1 MKEVLNA
8 TKVVARVNQLIQEG
22 KKIKV
27 FGLPYPPYQ
36 EDIVFTD
43 EKVNRQDWICTNSK
57 VTLSAS
63 ACATKI
69 KIHTITGWCT
79 LFKYVENGKWV
90 DTISEDGQYVGMQVT
105 DDICPGMLL
114 GAFDTDKLINLGMIL
129 DVTDN
134 EEGTLRTVTS
144 INRDFSEGLYHFPS
158 HTPEE
163 NGKYFVF
170 DRIM

>member
-1 MKEVLNA
+1 MKEVLTA
-8 TKVVARVNQLIQEG
+8 TKVVAKINQLINEG

-27 FGLPYPPYQ
+27 FGLPYPPDK

-43 EKVNRQDWICTNSK
+43 EKVNRQGWICTNSK

-105 DDICPGMLL
+105 DDICHGMLL
-114 GAFDTDKLINLGMIL
+114 GVSQNENLHNLGMIL
-129 DVTDN
+129 NVEDDLENDMRAIVIARHDFREKAYYFPVNEATD
-134 EEGTLRTVTS
+134 
-144 INRDFSEGLYHFPS
+144 
-158 HTPEE
+158 
-163 NGKYFVF
+163 YFVF
-170 DRIM
+170 DRII

>member
-1 MKEVLNA
+1 MKELLNA
-8 TKVVARVNQLIQEG
+8 TQVVNRVNQLINEG
-22 KKIKV
+22 KKLKV

-36 EDIVFTD
+36 EDLVFTD
-43 EKVNRQDWICTNSK
+43 ERINRQGWLCTNSK

-69 KIHTITGWCT
+69 KIHTITGWYN
-79 LFKYVENGKWV
+79 LFKYVENGKYV
-90 DTISEDGQYVGMQVT
+90 DTISEDGKYVGMGVT
-105 DDICPGMLL
+105 EDICPGMLL
-114 GAFDTDKLINLGMIL
+114 GAFDTDKLINLGMIS
-129 DVTDN
+129 DVVNN
-134 EEGTLRTVTS
+134 EEETLCTVTT